1 MAHHLFSLEGKTAI
15 VTGGSRGIGLGIARA
30 FIDAGARVIITARGQ
45 EGLDAAVKTLGAN
58 ALAIRSDNA
67 DPAGIARMMDES
79 WRLSPVDILVNNA
92 AISPYY
98 KRAEHVTVEEW
109 DAVVDVN
116 LRGVYFCSVEMAKRA
131 FEAGRPASIINITS
145 MAGTVPLERQGVY
158 AATKAGV
165 QQMMRVMALE
175 WADRNVRLNAIAPGW
190 VETDFTNDLFA
201 SRHGERL
208 LADVP
213 MGRFAVPDDIAGA
226 ALWLA
231 SDASSYVT
239 GTVVQIDGG
248 RSLR

>member
-1 MAHHLFSLEGKTAI
+1 MFSLEGKTAI
-15 VTGGSRGIGLGIARA
+15 VTGGSRGIGYGTARA
-30 FIDAGARVIITARGQ
+30 FIDAGARVIVTARGQ

-58 ALAIRSDNA
+58 ALAMRCDNA
-67 DPAGIARMMDES
+67 DPADITRMMEEA
-79 WRLSPVDILVNNA
+79 WRLGPVDILVNNA
-92 AISPYY
+92 ALSPYY

-116 LRGVYFCSVEMAKRA
+116 LRGVYFCTIEMAKRV
-131 FEAGRPASIINITS
+131 FEVGRAASIINITS
-145 MAGTVPLERQGVY
+145 MAGVVPLERQGVY

-175 WADRNVRLNAIAPGW
+175 WADRKVRVNAIAPGW
-190 VETDFTNDLFA
+190 VETGFTEGLFG

-213 MGRFAVPDDIAGA
+213 LGRLATPDDITGA
-226 ALWLA
+226 AVWLA

-248 RSLR
+248 RGLR